1 MASGRD
7 SARRV
12 RLREIGDVSWLCSR
26 VYVYVCVSVPHASL
40 FSVAARLEETLMT
53 AD

>member
-12 RLREIGDVSWLCSR
+12 RLREIGDVSRLCSH
-26 VYVYVCVSVPHASL
+26 VYVCVSVPHASL
-40 FSVAARLEETLMT
+40 FSVAAGLEETLMT
-53 AD
+53 VD